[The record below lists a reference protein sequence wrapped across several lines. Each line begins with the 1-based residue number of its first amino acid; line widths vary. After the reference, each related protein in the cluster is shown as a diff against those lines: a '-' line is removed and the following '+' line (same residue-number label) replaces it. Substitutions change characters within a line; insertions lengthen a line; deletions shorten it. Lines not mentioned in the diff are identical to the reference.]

1 MLLPGAIQ
9 SSAEVASG
17 AFKGLV
23 SPSAFMAQ
31 ANADTR
37 VLGMQEGAIRG
48 TGVES
53 GAVHVTGMA
62 PGAAGIQQG
71 GIVGVETNGVT
82 GMQSGAVQLLGVAPN
97 AVRADT
103 KITLSSDTLL
113 MMLIALTAIFLGA
126 IAVVIRDVP
135 MHLPYP
141 WACLGL
147 FFVLIAFGV
156 MQHLRMQQQR
166 QIREARMLVESRSEM
181 TQTKINADFNT
192 KIDTLATNIRADYNT
207 KIDALYTIIR
217 RDCNTQ
223 IKDLATNIQR
233 DYNTTIEDLATNI
246 QRDYNRKIEALT
258 TDFKGLQDHYKT
270 KIRTL
275 EIDIRADYNTQI
287 ERLKDH
293 YNTKIEALATKL
305 LGFEKFPFL
314 RGR

>member
-217 RDCNTQ
+217 RDYNT
-223 IKDLATNIQR
+223 KTEELATNIRR
-233 DYNTTIEDLATNI
+233 DYNTKTEELATNI
-246 QRDYNRKIEALT
+246 RRDYNTKFEALAT
-258 TDFKGLQDHYKT
+258 N
-270 KIRTL
+270 IRR
-275 EIDIRADYNTQI
+275 D
-287 ERLKDH
+287 
-293 YNTKIEALATKL
+293 YNTKIEALATIIRRDYRTKIEELATKL
-305 LGFEKFPFL
+305 LGFEEKFPFL
-314 RGR
+314 RCKK